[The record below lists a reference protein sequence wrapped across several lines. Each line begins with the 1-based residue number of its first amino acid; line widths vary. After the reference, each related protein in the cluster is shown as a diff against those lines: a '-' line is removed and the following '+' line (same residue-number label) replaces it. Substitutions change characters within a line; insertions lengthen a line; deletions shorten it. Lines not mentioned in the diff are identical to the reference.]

1 MPAAALP
8 ATPLASGLT
17 GAQITLIA
25 VAAAI
30 PAAALLTLAAP
41 ARAPRSRTATL
52 LRSTPRPPIPV

>member
-1 MPAAALP
+1 MAAALP

-17 GAQITLIA
+17 GAQITFIA
-25 VAAAI
+25 VAAI

-52 LRSTPRPPIPV
+52 LRSTPRPPIPG